1 MDENL
6 MSMDTLVDPF
16 VMKVLICDEFN
27 KESDS
32 AFTYVQLKE
41 YVNNAKVT
49 ITRDEIKKY
58 LDKEFEKNCPD
69 LRKRVMEA
77 NYSNPVFELFDRI
90 DSEKY
95 MFSEDTFEYFNTYVD
110 IFRDKSLKLLSVVDL
125 LTAIKNNSLGEQDI
139 SILSDLDIEVIDGN
153 IMYKDVI
160 RLVSPIVDNISD
172 LKKYVDKA
180 NDVDSY
186 LHIHMNRDLI
196 CLSGGNFE
204 DLFPPRDLQ
213 INDIESDCSS
223 RGMVTLTGKQIEML
237 HEKHDKN
244 YRYVLSLLDDLK

>member
-6 MSMDTLVDPF
+6 MSMGTLVDPF
-16 VMKVLICDEFN
+16 VLKVLICDEFN
-27 KESDS
+27 KDNDS
-32 AFTYVQLKE
+32 VYTYEQLKE

-49 ITRDEIKKY
+49 ITRDEIKKF
-58 LDKEFEKNCPD
+58 LDEEFDKKCPD
-69 LRKRVMEA
+69 LRYRVMKDNYA
-77 NYSNPVFELFDRI
+77 NPILKFEDKLKA
-90 DSEKY
+90 EKY
-95 MFSEDTFEYFNTYVD
+95 IFSEDTFEYFNTYVD
-110 IFRDKSLKLLSVVDL
+110 ILRDKCLKLLGVVDL
-125 LTAIKNNSLGEQDI
+125 LIAIKNKKINNQDL

-153 IMYKDVI
+153 IMYKDLI
-160 RLVSPIVDNISD
+160 RLIEPTVDNISD
-172 LKKYVDKA
+172 LNKYVDTA
-180 NDVDSY
+180 NNVASY
-186 LHIHMNRDLI
+186 LHIRINRNLI

-223 RGMVTLTGKQIEML
+223 RGMVTLTGKQIEKL